1 MARRLLDELVARC
14 GATQGSGCSAM
25 KPIPIWPSTMLLL
38 SGTGLSHVVI
48 ISSFQVLSVSRISNR
63 YALAHETV
71 IAKLALSNSTLYSC
85 LPGFTQK
92 AVWSG

>member
-1 MARRLLDELVARC
+1 M
-14 GATQGSGCSAM
+14 
-25 KPIPIWPSTMLLL
+25 
-38 SGTGLSHVVI
+38 I
-48 ISSFQVLSVSRISNR
+48 ISSFSKGAVGSRISNR
-63 YALAHETV
+63 VCPAHETV